1 MDGTSWLFFEDSRR
15 PKSLDLRLRNER
27 DKNGCY
33 SIELIV
39 HQKSHR
45 DSSDMPHLTV
55 LGKGVVGDDD
65 NNELLDFSEEEAL
78 GLGNVVDEDS
88 ESDEGTV
95 IDKDRDSDEGTVI
108 DELTDIEELSD

>member
-78 GLGNVVDEDS
+78 GLVSRRTPEPYDL
-88 ESDEGTV
+88 DEGISTRV
-95 IDKDRDSDEGTVI
+95 TWSMRIARVMRVP
-108 DELTDIEELSD
+108 